1 MSLTDLPT
9 IKPSE
14 TTIFFMAVL
23 IISFI
28 FFFTQPKASDV
39 ALISESTVHI

>member
-9 IKPSE
+9 VKPSE
-14 TTIFFMAVL
+14 GWIFLFL
-23 IISFI
+23 IGLVIFI

-39 ALISESTVHI
+39 AQL